1 MVKELYG
8 IKDCKIGEVLHLF
21 EAVNEE
27 IARRQMGNAVNDDTK
42 TELVLNTSDFELY
55 RLGKFNHKTG
65 EIESKV
71 EFICNLIEFKKVVTR
86 STKKVVK

>member
-1 MVKELYG
+1 MVKELYA
-8 IKDCKIGEVLHLF
+8 IKDTKIGQILHMFETPNIEV
-21 EAVNEE
+21 AK
-27 IARRQMGNAVNDDTK
+27 RQMQNAVNDDAK

-55 RLGKFNHKTG
+55 KLGNFDKTTG
-65 EIESKV
+65 IIESKV